1 MMLETKLFKTVCS
14 LLVSAS
20 IKTADVVVNLQS
32 IIQSISIHPIS
43 LMSSKIWTNTN
54 LHLDIDMFQGQGEN
68 WGTPPGSRKSSK
80 CKVRVPRR
88 PSTSAS
94 ELINWSLVNRYNSI
108 IHDTFSNCNL
118 LHNNGFCVGSCWI
131 NAGDPIF
138 TSMTINWSIS
148 FNFHN
153 LISRSYHAWSPFTH
167 PTSVHTNQDQFAIK
181 SSTLRWN
188 PQQKHKTPRILECP
202 FKNTPQNKEGPS
214 APMHDVPPSP
224 IQHEQSRHNCV
235 QISLSS
241 RYEKVEENLQPMQ
254 ISHWCMRSMVVSLKC
269 YETFSLALNK
279 QTILGLFRF

>member
-1 MMLETKLFKTVCS
+1 MHKHNMFPRCSPPKFSNPCSWRHDAGDRLSKTVCS

-54 LHLDIDMFQGQGEN
+54 LHLDIDVFQGQGEN

-118 LHNNGFCVGSCWI
+118 LRNGFCVGSCWT

-138 TSMTINWSIS
+138 TSMTIGQFPQPYFSQLPCVITILTP
-148 FNFHN
+148 H
-153 LISRSYHAWSPFTH
+153 LGAYESRSIC
-167 PTSVHTNQDQFAIK
+167 NQLLY
-181 SSTLRWN
+181 T
-188 PQQKHKTPRILECP
+188 
-202 FKNTPQNKEGPS
+202 
-214 APMHDVPPSP
+214 
-224 IQHEQSRHNCV
+224 
-235 QISLSS
+235 
-241 RYEKVEENLQPMQ
+241 
-254 ISHWCMRSMVVSLKC
+254 
-269 YETFSLALNK
+269 
-279 QTILGLFRF
+279 